1 MNKLYGLLALGAV
14 ALGLIAMAPQN
25 ESILNASNKW
35 ALVMENF
42 CSAQVID
49 AEKEYILT
57 AGHCASNTKAVFWKR
72 YFNPDG
78 TEDKKKMIRYEATRV
93 AISPE
98 TDVAVYQ
105 LDYGDLTDAVKIA
118 DEPVEYMDTVYAV
131 GNPSMHFRT
140 ISEGKIIKPTEW
152 FDQVG
157 FKVNVVYFDAFMDGG
172 SSGGALLNAQGEL
185 IGLTNFMFPGKFMRT
200 SVAVDVKHVKDV
212 LDKLDETNNLKY
224 WPRVEPK

>member
-42 CSAQVID
+42 CSAQAVD
-49 AEKEYILT
+49 VEKELILT
-57 AGHCASNTKAVFWKR
+57 AGHCASNEKAVFWKR

-93 AISPE
+93 AIDNLH
-98 TDVAVYQ
+98 DVAVYR
-105 LDYGDLTDAVKIA
+105 LDYGDIVDAVKLS

-131 GNPSMHFRT
+131 GNPAMHIRSITSGNVTKPMEHF
-140 ISEGKIIKPTEW
+140 EG
-152 FDQVG
+152 VG
-157 FKVNVVYFDAFMDGG
+157 FDVDIIMMDAFMDGG

-185 IGLTNFMFPGKFMRT
+185 IGLTNFMFPGKFMRHGA
-200 SVAVDVKHVKDV
+200 AVQI
-212 LDKLDETNNLKY
+212 KY
-224 WPRVEPK
+224 AKALLEAIK